1 MVGSIAHY
9 DVNRRLDCCV
19 SKRACLK
26 LRNVSIIA
34 FEYYIKVFESR
45 IMLFNYFPKGQGRK
59 PNFKAE
65 EWAQV
70 RIPIPLEENMDVEF
84 NVNVTIRSM

>member
-1 MVGSIAHY
+1 
-9 DVNRRLDCCV
+9 
-19 SKRACLK
+19 
-26 LRNVSIIA
+26 
-34 FEYYIKVFESR
+34 
-45 IMLFNYFPKGQGRK
+45 MLFNYFPKGQGRK